1 MWPLET
7 RPAVAAL
14 VVLTAALM
22 LPVCAARAIAQANTG
37 EVGGIVRDHS
47 GGALVGAAVVAR
59 HAESGAVVRRTT
71 DAQGRFFLP
80 ALRTGAWDITASL
93 DGFAPQTRRGIVLDI
108 GRTLTLDFV
117 LSVEGVTENVRC
129 RNAGAAADQHR

>member
-1 MWPLET
+1 MWPLAT
-7 RPAVAAL
+7 RPAVAAI

-59 HAESGAVVRRTT
+59 HGESGAVVQRTT
-71 DAQGRFFLP
+71 DAEGRFFLP
-80 ALRTGAWDITASL
+80 ALRIGAWDITASL
-93 DGFAPQTRRGIVLDI
+93 DRLR
-108 GRTLTLDFV
+108 
-117 LSVEGVTENVRC
+117 
-129 RNAGAAADQHR
+129 AADAQRHRARARPHARRSTSR